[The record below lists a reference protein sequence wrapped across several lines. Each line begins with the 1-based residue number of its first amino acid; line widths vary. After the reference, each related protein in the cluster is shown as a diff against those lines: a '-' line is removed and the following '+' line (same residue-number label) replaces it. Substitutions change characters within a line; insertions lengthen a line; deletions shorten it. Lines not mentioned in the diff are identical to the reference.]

1 MEGEAPKFFLNMMF
15 CHVVYDTDDS
25 ISDKFIRIPR
35 IGGAEILKL
44 QEAIPPFSLIE
55 VSIHGRRAE
64 TLVKTAKSCWLHSRP
79 SLLLTIPTRIWLSSS
94 FTTVSGPP
102 LSPWVKLNT
111 DGNF

>member
-1 MEGEAPKFFLNMMF
+1 MCSFQSQRSRRKQVVLLLIDRLVGEDQAEGEAPKFFLNMMF

-55 VSIHGRRAE
+55 DSIQGRRVE
-64 TLVKTAKSCWLHSRP
+64 TLVKTA
-79 SLLLTIPTRIWLSSS
+79 
-94 FTTVSGPP
+94 
-102 LSPWVKLNT
+102 
-111 DGNF
+111 